1 MTKYIKEPSLGH
13 NRVSK
18 YKGVSWHR
26 ETQKWRAQVHDK
38 GIKYECGYFD
48 NERDAAKG
56 RDRKILALNM
66 KKPLQILKPY

>member
-1 MTKYIKEPSLGH
+1 MTKYIKESKPSN

-18 YKGVSWHR
+18 YTGVSWHK
-26 ETQKWRAQVHDK
+26 ETQKWRSQVHDK
-38 GIKYECGYFD
+38 GIKYECGYYD

-56 RDRKILALNM
+56 RDMKIVKFNM